1 MTLART
7 LSVGVSILLLTLG
20 HQSVGPAAA
29 LRSDLPY
36 FSCSTFPANESEAD
50 LVTRFGAKNVVD
62 TLIEGGGAEGEMN
75 PGTVLFPNQ
84 NDAKAEIFWN
94 DRGARRNPDWILVK
108 GGSSRWRSPAGVT
121 LGTDL
126 LTLEKLNGRPF
137 RLLGFQ
143 YDSEGAVTSWAGG
156 KLDADMAMAI
166 PACRLKVW
174 LSPQASRNDLAAQ
187 KLENQVV
194 GTREYSSSHPA
205 MQRLDPN
212 VYQMFL
218 LYER

>member
-7 LSVGVSILLLTLG
+7 LLVGVSILLLALG
-20 HQSVGPAAA
+20 HRSVGPAAA

-62 TLIEGGGAEGEMN
+62 ALIEGGGAEGEMN
-75 PGTVLFPNQ
+75 PGTVLFADQ
-84 NDAKAEIFWN
+84 SDAKAEISWN
-94 DRGARRNPDWILVK
+94 DQGAKRNPDWILVK

-126 LTLEKLNGRPF
+126 ITLEKLNGRPF

-156 KLDADMAMAI
+156 KLDSDIAV

-174 LSPQASRNDLAAQ
+174 LSPQARRSAPAPQ

-194 GTREYSSSHPA
+194 GTREYSSGHPA
-205 MQRLDPN
+205 MQWLDPH

-218 LYER
+218 LYEH